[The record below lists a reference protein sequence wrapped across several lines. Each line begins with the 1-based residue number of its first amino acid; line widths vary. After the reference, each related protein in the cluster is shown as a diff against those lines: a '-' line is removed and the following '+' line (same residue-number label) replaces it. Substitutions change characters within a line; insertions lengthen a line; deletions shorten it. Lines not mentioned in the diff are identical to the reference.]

1 MQSGFAPKGGGRLSG
16 GFEETTS
23 YQIDKHRKEKV
34 AAILESVFQALQEK
48 GYNPV
53 SQLVGYMISGDPAY
67 ITSYKDARTMI
78 CKVERDEILE
88 VLIRKYL
95 EG

>member
-1 MQSGFAPKGGGRLSG
+1 MPG

-23 YQIDKHRKEKV
+23 YQLDKDRKEKV
-34 AAILESVFQALQEK
+34 AAILASVFNALQEK

-88 VLIRKYL
+88 ALIRKYL

>member
-1 MQSGFAPKGGGRLSG
+1 MPAE
-16 GFEETTS
+16 FEETTS
-23 YQIDKHRKEKV
+23 FELGKDGTEKV
-34 AAILESVFQALQEK
+34 DAILESVYKALQEK

-53 SQLVGYMISGDPAY
+53 SQLVGFMISGDPAY

>member
-1 MQSGFAPKGGGRLSG
+1 MPGE
-16 GFEETTS
+16 FEETTS
-23 YQIDKHRKEKV
+23 FQLGKDGKEKV
-34 AAILESVFQALQEK
+34 ATILESVYTALQEK

-53 SQLVGYMISGDPAY
+53 SQLVGFMISGDPAY

>member
-1 MQSGFAPKGGGRLSG
+1 MSKEFD
-16 GFEETTS
+16 ETTS
-23 YQIDKHRKEKV
+23 FRLAKDGKDQVND
-34 AAILESVFQALQEK
+34 ILDSVYKALEEK

-53 SQLVGYMISGDPAY
+53 SQLVGFMISGDPAY

-88 VLIRKYL
+88 VLIRNYL

>member
-1 MQSGFAPKGGGRLSG
+1 MSGE
-16 GFEETTS
+16 FEATTS
-23 YQIDKHRKEKV
+23 FKLAKDGQDQVNH
-34 AAILESVFQALQEK
+34 ILDSVYKALQEK

-53 SQLVGYMISGDPAY
+53 SQLVGFMISGDPAY

>member
-1 MQSGFAPKGGGRLSG
+1 MSG

-23 YQIDKHRKEKV
+23 YQLDKDSKEKV
-34 AAILESVFQALQEK
+34 AAILEFVFQALQEK